1 MCRTMYNLTKVWET
15 WNWQR
20 SANPAKLAASDS
32 KLSVCCTDS
41 FCALCNYFSWRVEIH
56 ILLWIPCLSNSCL
69 VVRRLVMLCRIC
81 LTEVLLYDG
90 FIFEGMGANCLNCHH
105 HCHLL
110 RTTVSTYI
118 LGYLHISK
126 ETMCFVIYLAF
137 YAKNIAH
144 VCVFTLWQCVAL
156 LFIASLRFIFWMC

>member
-1 MCRTMYNLTKVWET
+1 MDPVSLKLVFGCTKAGNVK
-15 WNWQR
+15 
-20 SANPAKLAASDS
+20 SML
-32 KLSVCCTDS
+32 
-41 FCALCNYFSWRVEIH
+41 
-56 ILLWIPCLSNSCL
+56 
-69 VVRRLVMLCRIC
+69 MLCRIC

-90 FIFEGMGANCLNCHH
+90 FIFEVMGANCLNCHH

-110 RTTVSTYI
+110 CTTVSTCI

-126 ETMCFVIYLAF
+126 KSMCFVIYLAF

-156 LFIASLRFIFWMC
+156 LFIASLRFIF